1 MLKKIILVSCDFH
14 KYLLHFSSV
23 LDVRKISFEE
33 QTFSELKLG
42 LIKYFEQSLQPWL
55 TFSSQVLAMKCSR
68 VMLLL
73 QLDLVSAILVRLFSL
88 KPTALP
94 RWPRFM

>member
-1 MLKKIILVSCDFH
+1 M
-14 KYLLHFSSV
+14 
-23 LDVRKISFEE
+23 RKISFEE

-42 LIKYFEQSLQPWL
+42 LIKYLEQNLLPQPWL